1 MKNKKTIIGLVTLLV
16 LSLLVA
22 GCGGKKAETPA
33 EESVAEKFQGRVIG
47 IEPGAGL
54 MSASE
59 EAIEAYGLTDY
70 ALMDGSSATMTATLA
85 DAIANEEWV
94 IVTGWTPHWKF
105 AKWDLKYLEDP
116 KNVFGRDE
124 QIHTLV
130 RSGLDADMPDVYA
143 LLDNFSW
150 TPDDMAALMVSNSEE
165 GADEYANA
173 VAWIE
178 ENADKVAEW
187 IPEETATE
195 KGTVKLIYVPWDS
208 EIASTNVVTAV
219 LQEKM
224 GYDVEL
230 IEVDAGAMYQ
240 GLASG
245 DADGMV
251 AAWLP
256 TTHGHYL
263 DAIKDDVVDLG
274 VNLDGT
280 KIGWVVPSYV
290 TIDSIEDLQPTE

>member
-33 EESVAEKFQGRVIG
+33 EESVAEKFQGRIIG

-59 EAIEAYGLTDY
+59 EAIEVYGLSDY
-70 ALMDGSSATMTATLA
+70 TLMDGSSATMTATLA

-116 KNVFGRDE
+116 KNVFGGDE

-143 LLDNFSW
+143 LLDNFNW
-150 TPDDMAALMVSNSEE
+150 TPDDMAALMVLNSEE

-290 TIDSIEDLQPTE
+290 TIDSIEDLQVKE